1 MIRTNNVVPLGK
13 VGSVDLI
20 TVAGMPGAERGE
32 GAIPTDRTEGEATGG
47 GVVAGETGAAEGP
60 DETALPSIAIRRH
73 CGSGPALAT
82 AISSLAP
89 G

>member
-20 TVAGMPGAERGE
+20 TVAGMPGAEGGE
-32 GAIPTDRTEGEATGG
+32 GAIPTDRTEGEAAGG
-47 GVVAGETGAAEGP
+47 GVAAGKTGAAGGP
-60 DETALPSIAIRRH
+60 ETGLPSIAIRRH